1 MEKKNNMIEKFFSK
15 YPQDK
20 VMKWFHQVCFA
31 DAISWFL
38 LFVGMIWIREDKEG
52 ILLLTYIIIIGNVH
66 GLFFTL
72 YLLLAFPARKI
83 YKWDEEDSIFAL
95 LAAFFP
101 LATILIEKKLA
112 RFDRE

>member
-1 MEKKNNMIEKFFSK
+1 MNFLENLFSK
-15 YPQDK
+15 YPKEK

-31 DAISWFL
+31 EAISWFL
-38 LFVGMIWIREDKEG
+38 LFVGMIWIREDEEG
-52 ILLLTYIIIIGNVH
+52 ILPLTYIIIIGNVH

-72 YLLLAFPARKI
+72 YLLLAFPARKF
-83 YKWDEEDSIFAL
+83 YKWDDEDSIFAL

-101 LATILIEKKLA
+101 LATIWIEKKLA